1 MTERKII
8 SVLGATGVQGGS
20 VVRALLADGEFAV
33 RAITRAA
40 DSAKDLAD
48 LGAEIVVADL
58 YDTGSLRRVFD
69 GAYGIYMVTPFF
81 NHLSPAKELEEVR
94 NLIAAAKETGPRHV
108 IWSTLEDS
116 REDIPDDYHRLPKFD
131 DGYNVPHFDVKG
143 GVADRLFAESGLPTT
158 YLRLSNYFSNLLLFD
173 PPIRKAD
180 GSIIVPLPIGDATMS
195 SMAPEDVGKAVA
207 AIFRRPAETIGHTLG
222 LSGQYLT
229 GKDIAEAF
237 SEVLGVPVTYE
248 PLSHDEYRKLDF
260 ASAKEMGNMFQY
272 YADFA
277 HKILPRRDRELTRSL
292 VPNPITLKEYLTRH
306 RADIKIG

>member
-1 MTERKII
+1 MNERRII
-8 SVLGATGVQGGS
+8 TVLGATGVQGGS
-20 VVRALLADGEFAV
+20 VARALLADGGFAV
-33 RAITRAA
+33 RAVTREAGAA
-40 DSAKDLAD
+40 KALTD

-58 YDTGSLRRVFD
+58 YDRDSLRKAFD

-81 NHLSPAKELEEVR
+81 NHLSPEKELEEVG
-94 NLIAAAKETGPRHV
+94 NLIAAATATGPRHV

-116 REDIPDDYHRLPKFD
+116 REDIPDEYPALPKFEN
-131 DGYNVPHFDVKG
+131 GYNVPHFDVKG
-143 GVADRLFAESGLPTT
+143 GVADKLFAESGLPVT
-158 YLRLSNYFSNLLLFD
+158 YVRLSNYFENLLVFD

-195 SMAPEDVGKAVA
+195 SMAPEDVGKAVT
-207 AIFRRPAETIGHTLG
+207 AIFRRPAETIGQTLG

-272 YADFA
+272 YTDFGHRVLA
-277 HKILPRRDRELTRSL
+277 RRDRELTRSL
-292 VPNPITLKEYLTRH
+292 VPNPVTLKEFLAKR
-306 RADIKIG
+306 RADISIR